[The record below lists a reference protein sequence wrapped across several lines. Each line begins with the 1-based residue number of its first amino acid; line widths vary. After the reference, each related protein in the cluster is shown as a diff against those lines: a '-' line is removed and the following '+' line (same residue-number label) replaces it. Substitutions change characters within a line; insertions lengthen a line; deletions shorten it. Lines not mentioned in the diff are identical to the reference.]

1 MLVSIIIPIYNV
13 EPYIRQCLQ
22 SVMDQTLTEGLECIL
37 VDDCGQDKSME
48 IAQQM
53 VDEYN
58 GNIDFHIIHHEHNRG
73 LSAAR
78 NTGIDAAT
86 GDYLYFLD
94 SDDWISPECIQLMVE
109 AVSKHPDTEI
119 VFAGANV
126 SQNKLN
132 WLDYTKKQLPEYSND
147 KEWLQ
152 CSMLR
157 RYNFGMTAWNK
168 LISTKFIHEH
178 NLKFAEGLIHED
190 ELWNF
195 ELSKHIKHAS
205 FIPHNTY
212 NYLIRENS
220 ITDVDQNKKAE
231 RQILL
236 WNLMINSIDG
246 HKKKLQVK
254 AICRFIFVETTKQF
268 PTIYYNQIAK
278 LFFKLALRTSILLM
292 PLYLFQGLLAFI
304 GSSKYNNSRIRSRI
318 ALN

>member
-1 MLVSIIIPIYNV
+1 M
-13 EPYIRQCLQ
+13 
-22 SVMDQTLTEGLECIL
+22 
-37 VDDCGQDKSME
+37 DDCGMDESMDIVE
-48 IAQQM
+48 RVIQ
-53 VDEYN
+53 EN
-58 GNIDFHIIHHEHNRG
+58 GYRSTENCCRSATYRSFSVSSSFKILHHEHNRG

-94 SDDWISPECIQLMVE
+94 SDDWIIPECIELMVE

-119 VFAGANV
+119 VFAGASV
-126 SQNKLN
+126 SQNKFS
-132 WLDYTKKQLPEYSND
+132 WFDFTKKRFPEYSND
-147 KEWLQ
+147 RDWLQ
-152 CSMLR
+152 YSMLKR
-157 RYNFGMTAWNK
+157 CTFSMTAWNK
-168 LISTKFIHEH
+168 LLSRKFIREKS
-178 NLKFAEGLIHED
+178 LKFAEGLIHED

-195 ELSKHIKHAS
+195 ELSKYIKHAS
-205 FIPHNTY
+205 FIPRNTY

-268 PTIYYNQIAK
+268 LTIYYKQIAK
-278 LFFKLALRTSILLM
+278 LFFKLALRTSIWLM

-304 GSSKYNNSRIRSRI
+304 GSSKYNNSRIRSHI